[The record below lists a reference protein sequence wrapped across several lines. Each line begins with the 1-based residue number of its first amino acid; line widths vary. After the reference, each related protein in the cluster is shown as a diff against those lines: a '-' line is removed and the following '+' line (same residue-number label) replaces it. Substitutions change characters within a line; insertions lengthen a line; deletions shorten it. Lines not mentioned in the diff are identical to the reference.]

1 MEAGWPLGNVQ
12 LELDLRYR
20 LGLLTQGLTGIFHL
34 SGLVYR
40 EFKNGFVN

>member
-1 MEAGWPLGNVQ
+1 MEAGWPLGDVQ
-12 LELDLRYR
+12 LELDLCYR
-20 LGLLTQGLTGIFHL
+20 LGLLTQGLTGIFPL